1 MTVTETCV
9 IEPDALEALVL
20 EREGESTGLIESWSG
35 AKALWLVDAVSSGAR
50 PGTVHGV
57 DASQD
62 DLPRAIPRIHPS
74 LQPPGD
80 RGDRPGAGTTAGACR
95 SARHRRRAVRSRRR
109 ADTRVAAA
117 VPEVVA
123 AVRGEVQRS
132 SER

>member
-35 AKALWLVDAVSSGAR
+35 AKALWLLDAVSSGAR
-50 PGTVHGV
+50 PGTVHRV

-62 DLPRAIPRIHPS
+62 DLPERFRGSIHHFSLRETVAIAQALGRLPERVVPLGIEGERFD
-74 LQPPGD
+74 L
-80 RGDRPGAGTTAGACR
+80 
-95 SARHRRRAVRSRRR
+95 RRR

>member
-50 PGTVHGV
+50 PGTVHRV

-62 DLPRAIPRIHPS
+62 DLPKRFRGRPWRS
-74 LQPPGD
+74 PG
-80 RGDRPGAGTTAGACR
+80 R
-95 SARHRRRAVRSRRR
+95 
-109 ADTRVAAA
+109 
-117 VPEVVA
+117 
-123 AVRGEVQRS
+123 
-132 SER
+132 